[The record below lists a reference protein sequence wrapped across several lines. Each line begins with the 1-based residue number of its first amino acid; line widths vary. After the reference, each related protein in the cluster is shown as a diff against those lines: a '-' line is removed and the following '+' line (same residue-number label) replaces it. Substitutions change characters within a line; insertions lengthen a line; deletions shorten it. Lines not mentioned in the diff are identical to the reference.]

1 MTSHEALFS
10 RRRCRLYRPKSSV
23 VFMTIPPPKKTMLH
37 LIGNIP
43 FWADPVVHLLLL
55 KSSIDKLKAVFVAKF
70 IQSGHTDDS

>member
-23 VFMTIPPPKKTMLH
+23 VFMTISPKKTMLH